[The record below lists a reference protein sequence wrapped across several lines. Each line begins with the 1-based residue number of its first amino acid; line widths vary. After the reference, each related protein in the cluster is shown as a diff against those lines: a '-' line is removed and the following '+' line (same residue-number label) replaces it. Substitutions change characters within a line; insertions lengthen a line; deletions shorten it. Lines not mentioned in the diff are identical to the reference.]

1 MRSGRR
7 SARARGLEADSSAVM
22 RGIAATALPSPDDE
36 FVANVEAWADT
47 GDPFDRTI
55 DPVVDECDRY
65 AAARQ

>member
-1 MRSGRR
+1 
-7 SARARGLEADSSAVM
+7 M